1 MDKKLN
7 TAPFI
12 KVQGLIENIRSG
24 VATALQVS
32 IDIRDGIPTLELE
45 KAGEAMIVFVRCQ
58 NKLLVE
64 VDLSTGQ
71 SLTIELPDLP
81 PGQQVIRL
89 ACRIG
94 QEHPIEAVT
103 HLIYLRVGEI
113 APFIH
118 RKMDDPVIDA
128 VGNLLQKWELPGAV
142 LASGTEGGEIETQ
155 ALGWCDAA
163 AGLEMSAHHRFR
175 AASLGK
181 VITTASIYQLLEQ
194 GKLSLDLSV
203 SDALDMAARHR
214 DIFDGVRISHLLRMS
229 CGVRVDSAVGA
240 PSPLD
245 PLDMSERPKLHQKTS
260 EGWLNSVLDT
270 ATRHFDPGDKFDY
283 HTDNYWLLG
292 RIIERYSGQSYADYV
307 IQNVFDPLGL
317 TDIRMATTLP
327 DGRHHD
333 EVIYHEGDC
342 PPEPPQSAM
351 GAKGMVPAP
360 YQRVMPI
367 RDAMGGWLVTAE
379 EMVKLNQHL
388 LDLTP
393 ALIST
398 GSLESMLARKG
409 AAPMP
414 TEWYYGDGLFVQNP
428 VGQGLPPHLTWWHF
442 GLVPGCSGLLA
453 RIKGHHIALLV
464 NGAPVKQNIF
474 LASLW
479 RVILKAVGK

>member
-1 MDKKLN
+1 LDKKPH

-12 KVQGLIENIRSG
+12 KVQGSIENIRSG
-24 VATALQVS
+24 FAPPPKVS
-32 IDIRDGIPTLELE
+32 VEIRDGIPTIKLE
-45 KAGEAMIVFVRCQ
+45 KAREAMTVFVRCQ
-58 NKLLVE
+58 NKVLMVA
-64 VDLSTGQ
+64 DLSTEK

-81 PGQQVIRL
+81 SGQQVIRL
-89 ACRIG
+89 ACRTG
-94 QEHPIEAVT
+94 QENPIEAVT

-118 RKMDDPVIDA
+118 RKIGDPVIDA

-142 LASGTEGGEIETQ
+142 LASGTEGGGIETQ

-163 AGLEMSAHHRFR
+163 AGVEMSAHHRFR

-181 VITTASIYQLLEQ
+181 VITTASIYQLVEQ
-194 GKLSLDLSV
+194 GKLSLELPV
-203 SDALDMAARHR
+203 SEALDMEGRHGV
-214 DIFDGVRISHLLRMS
+214 IFDGVRISHLLRMS

-240 PSPLD
+240 PTPLD
-245 PLDMSERPKLHQKTS
+245 PLDMSERPNLHQKAS
-260 EGWLNSVLDT
+260 GNWLNSVLDT
-270 ATRHFDPGDKFDY
+270 ATRHFDPGEKFDY

-292 RIIERYSGQSYADYV
+292 RIVERYCGQSYADYV
-307 IQNVFDPLGL
+307 IQNVFEPLGL
-317 TDIRMATTLP
+317 KDIRMATTLP
-327 DGRHHD
+327 DGRHPD
-333 EVIYHEGDC
+333 EVTYHEGDC

-379 EMVKLNQHL
+379 EIVKINQHL
-388 LDLTP
+388 LDLAP
-393 ALIST
+393 ALISPK
-398 GSLESMLARKG
+398 SLENMLARKG

-414 TEWYYGDGLFVQNP
+414 TEWYYGDGLFVQNST
-428 VGQGLPPHLTWWHF
+428 GQGLPPHLTWWHF

-453 RIKGHHIALLV
+453 RIKGRHIALLV

-479 RVILKAVGK
+479 RVILKTVGK